1 MYSRICRC
9 RGVSS
14 RSAMPAAP
22 PFCVAPGPG
31 RRCHR
36 NTPVRLLQ
44 TSVRE
49 VGPSPYAT
57 WDDRGL
63 TSAQMFVILRT
74 ELRRTG
80 IRCSE
85 SEGARR
91 MATQRA
97 RPASAHEETS
107 AGAVAAGRRAMAGGV
122 AGVVLLLL
130 LGSASLA
137 LGWWWTV
144 SRSTEVASAMPAIQG
159 RAELRRVAVQPGDTL
174 WE

>member
-1 MYSRICRC
+1 
-9 RGVSS
+9 
-14 RSAMPAAP
+14 
-22 PFCVAPGPG
+22 
-31 RRCHR
+31 
-36 NTPVRLLQ
+36 
-44 TSVRE
+44 
-49 VGPSPYAT
+49 
-57 WDDRGL
+57 
-63 TSAQMFVILRT
+63 
-74 ELRRTG
+74 
-80 IRCSE
+80 
-85 SEGARR
+85 

-174 WE
+174 WELAVRYGPSAADPRRLVQELTALNGLTPGQPLRPGSGLRLPSTWAEPARGEAAGVSRAVGPAAP